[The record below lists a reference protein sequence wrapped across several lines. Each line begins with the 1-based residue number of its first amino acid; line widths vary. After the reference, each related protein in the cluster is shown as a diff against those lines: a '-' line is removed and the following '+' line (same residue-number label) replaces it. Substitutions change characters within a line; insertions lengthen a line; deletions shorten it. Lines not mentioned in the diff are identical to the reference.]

1 MNKVKIPFKMPNVRR
16 PSFPDRTIDIR
27 DYGAV
32 ADGTTLNTGAFA
44 KAIAACATAGGGR
57 VLVPAGIWLSG
68 PIHLKSNIEL
78 HIQKGAELRFS
89 DRFSDYLPAV
99 FTRWE
104 GIECYNYSPLIYAKD
119 CTNIA
124 ITGSGKLDGR
134 GQRWWKWKA
143 IQKRG
148 AVRLYN
154 MACKGVAVTRRVLG
168 TEKDALRPSFIE
180 PVNCRNVLIEGIT
193 IGSGPMWTIHPVY
206 CDNVLIRKVNV
217 NTRGV
222 NNDGLVI
229 DSTRAVLVERCY
241 FDTGD
246 DCVVLKSGLNEDGWR
261 VGRPTEKVIVRYCS
275 TKQGHGGITIG
286 SEMSGDIRDIFV
298 HNCEFNGTN
307 NGIRVKSMRGRGGVV
322 ENIWIQDIK
331 MGRISRATMTFNT
344 FYGQSTLKPFTK
356 TPPIVRNIHIKNI
369 ACEYA
374 GRAVKIIGLPEQPIE
389 NVTLENV
396 SIASRWGLEC
406 INVKDSNF
414 LGVRITPIKEP
425 VMFVKNSRNLTIRK
439 SACRQK
445 IGIFLKIEGRKTKD
459 IRLGDNNFSR
469 AKKGIVLGKSVPPD
483 SIRKNSR
490 K

>member
-1 MNKVKIPFKMPNVRR
+1 
-16 PSFPDRTIDIR
+16 
-27 DYGAV
+27 
-32 ADGTTLNTGAFA
+32 
-44 KAIAACATAGGGR
+44 
-57 VLVPAGIWLSG
+57 
-68 PIHLKSNIEL
+68 
-78 HIQKGAELRFS
+78 
-89 DRFSDYLPAV
+89 
-99 FTRWE
+99 
-104 GIECYNYSPLIYAKD
+104 
-119 CTNIA
+119 
-124 ITGSGKLDGR
+124 
-134 GQRWWKWKA
+134 
-143 IQKRG
+143 
-148 AVRLYN
+148 
-154 MACKGVAVTRRVLG
+154 
-168 TEKDALRPSFIE
+168 
-180 PVNCRNVLIEGIT
+180 
-193 IGSGPMWTIHPVY
+193 
-206 CDNVLIRKVNV
+206 
-217 NTRGV
+217 
-222 NNDGLVI
+222 
-229 DSTRAVLVERCY
+229 
-241 FDTGD
+241 
-246 DCVVLKSGLNEDGWR
+246 
-261 VGRPTEKVIVRYCS
+261 
-275 TKQGHGGITIG
+275 
-286 SEMSGDIRDIFV
+286 
-298 HNCEFNGTN
+298 
-307 NGIRVKSMRGRGGVV
+307 
-322 ENIWIQDIK
+322 
-331 MGRISRATMTFNT
+331 MTFNT